1 MVLDRKIALV
11 LMVLTGFFY
20 YLTYFYPPETM
31 TFPRFLLYT
40 FGILSALLFLFPGKK
55 KEYEYRELFAREKII
70 TFVAA
75 VVYVSLLEVIGF
87 FAMSVLFVLLYI
99 WGFERRAV
107 VKAVLLS
114 VAFSGTAYLVFSVM
128 LNLSFPRGILM

>member
-1 MVLDRKIALV
+1 LVLDRKIALV

-20 YLTYFYPPETM
+20 SLTYFYPPETM

-40 FGILSALLFLFPGKK
+40 FGILSVLLFLFPGKK

-70 TFVAA
+70 TFVSA

-107 VKAVLLS
+107 MKAVLIS

-128 LNLSFPRGILM
+128 LNLSFPKGILM